1 MYIHAGFLRATQ
13 IAMPYT
19 HPGAVLGLERTAYA
33 ISEGESTEV
42 CVEVLSG
49 RVDESN
55 IDLNL
60 ATEGSGSAYGDSML
74 VNCTIFSLRQT
85 R

>member
-1 MYIHAGFLRATQ
+1 MCTCRISKRYIL
-13 IAMPYT
+13 PYA
-19 HPGAVLGLERTAYA
+19 HSGAVLGLERMAYT

-55 IDLNL
+55 IELTL
-60 ATEGSGSAYGDSML
+60 ATEGSGSADGDSML
-74 VNCTIFSLRQT
+74 VNCIILRLT